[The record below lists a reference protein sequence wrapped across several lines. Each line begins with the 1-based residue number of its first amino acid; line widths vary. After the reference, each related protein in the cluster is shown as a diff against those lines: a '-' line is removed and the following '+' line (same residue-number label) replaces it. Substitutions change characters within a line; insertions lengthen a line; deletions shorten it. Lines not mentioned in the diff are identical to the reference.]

1 MVFYFHWN
9 IIGFF
14 SPGPLTIVICFG
26 PRQTRISVTISFI
39 SILSVFYNANI
50 DINFMCIKYTFLS
63 FFWLRKY
70 MYIPRSLSLFMLHTN
85 PLCQNIFQHLEI
97 TTMKNDNNKSFLYVG
112 YFLYPIP
119 FIFLNRMC
127 NGIFWENMLN
137 ILSLSKQ
144 WTSVWD
150 LMHLYKQYC
159 SHSKYYQQCHLWP
172 TIDYLIKVIVL
183 IGFAKRHRNYKH
195 FELIKWS
202 NYHWK
207 DFSKSIDAYNSFTK
221 KNLDSC
227 VKSINLQ
234 F

>member
-1 MVFYFHWN
+1 MYKVYF
-9 IIGFF
+9 
-14 SPGPLTIVICFG
+14 
-26 PRQTRISVTISFI
+26 SF
-39 SILSVFYNANI
+39 L
-50 DINFMCIKYTFLS
+50 
-63 FFWLRKY
+63 FWLRKY
-70 MYIPRSLSLFMLHTN
+70 MYVPRSLSLFMLHTN

-207 DFSKSIDAYNSFTK
+207 DFSKSIDTYNGFTK

>member
-1 MVFYFHWN
+1 MIFYFHWN
-9 IIGFF
+9 IIGVF
-14 SPGPLTIVICFG
+14 SPGPLTIVICLG

-63 FFWLRKY
+63 FFWLIKY
-70 MYIPRSLSLFMLHTN
+70 MYVPRSLSLLMLHTN

-119 FIFLNRMC
+119 FIFLNRIC

-144 WTSVWD
+144 WTSGWD
-150 LMHLYKQYC
+150 KMHL
-159 SHSKYYQQCHLWP
+159 
-172 TIDYLIKVIVL
+172 
-183 IGFAKRHRNYKH
+183 
-195 FELIKWS
+195 
-202 NYHWK
+202 
-207 DFSKSIDAYNSFTK
+207 
-221 KNLDSC
+221 
-227 VKSINLQ
+227 
-234 F
+234 